1 MPDQLHGR
9 PASSAVGRRRRRAAQ
24 VYRALVPGRAWLQE
38 LWPAGV
44 LAGYGAFEVLSGV
57 APGVGVVPGDPA
69 TSAVAAVLAGAAVG
83 LRRRAPVLGLG
94 SSTLAILAESL
105 LTRPA
110 EGLAPLLAGL
120 WLIYAVSVRC
130 SQRTAVLALLAV
142 VVALGTALGDPVFL
156 GVLYCVPW
164 LAGRVLGR
172 RQDQLLSLQLRA
184 AAEAEAA
191 VRAERERI
199 AAELH
204 DVVSHAL
211 SLVVVQAQ
219 VAQATVRTDPDA
231 AEGAVTAIRLAGQQ
245 ALADM
250 RRMVGVLEVEV
261 QQSSELTPLP
271 GLDQLPQLVEDVRA
285 AGLDV
290 TLGVTGAPRPLAP
303 GASLAA
309 YRVVQEGLTNVL
321 RHAGVR
327 QARVD
332 LRWGAAGLTVTV
344 QDDGYDGSAQPGG
357 GGGHGLRGLQERIA
371 LYGGTLSSGA
381 RTTGGFQLE
390 AVLPA

>member
-1 MPDQLHGR
+1 M
-9 PASSAVGRRRRRAAQ
+9 GRRCGRVAQ
-24 VYRALVPGRAWLQE
+24 VYGALVPGRGWLQE

-57 APGVGVVPGDPA
+57 APGVGAVPGDPA

-83 LRRRAPVLGLG
+83 LRRRAPVLGVA
-94 SSTLAILAESL
+94 SSTAAILAESL

-120 WLIYAVSVRC
+120 WLIYAVSVRRG
-130 SQRTAVLALLAV
+130 QRTAVLALVAV
-142 VVALGTALGDPVFL
+142 VAALGVALGDPVFL
-156 GVLYCVPW
+156 GVLYSVPW
-164 LAGRVLGR
+164 LAGRVLGQ

-184 AAEAEAA
+184 ANEAEAA
-191 VRAERERI
+191 VRTERERI

-219 VAQATVRTDPDA
+219 VAQATVRTDPDV
-231 AEGAVTAIRLAGQQ
+231 AEGAVTAIKLAGQQ

-250 RRMVGVLEVEV
+250 RRMVGVLKVDVE
-261 QQSSELTPLP
+261 QTPERAPLP
-271 GLDQLPQLVEDVRA
+271 GLEQLPQLVEHVRA

-290 TLGVTGAPRPLAP
+290 TLEVTGVPRPLAP

-321 RHAGVR
+321 RHAGAR
-327 QARVD
+327 RARVE
-332 LRWGAAGLTVTV
+332 LGWGAADLTVGV
-344 QDDGYDGSAQPGG
+344 QDDGSGGTAQS
-357 GGGHGLRGLQERIA
+357 GGGHGLLGLQERIA

-381 RTTGGFQLE
+381 RSAGGFRLE